1 MILPMKKVCLMVQEK
16 TSEDALIKLR
26 KLGVL
31 HLEKKNV
38 PLDVNSNAL
47 KNKTKVEDAMGLIQD
62 FKPPKK
68 KKQPAEPYDS
78 RNGRERRKVPVG
90 MHRGRR
96 ATDVFGTDAEAPYS
110 IEAVRAPKRPYL
122 PDLLNG
128 FGDERKALKEQNTI
142 LSREVSRIQ
151 GWGDFNPAGM
161 EEIINYGIPVYLYE
175 ISPEV
180 FEHLNKDVQYIKIKS
195 DKSVIRIAVF
205 ENKIP
210 DIAPFQL
217 PKKRVSEIFQDLDA
231 NKIALKKIED
241 KLSTFAD
248 RRPALN
254 KEMAKVMY
262 DLEFETAAAGME
274 SVENIPAGS
283 GLSWLSGYAPDED
296 IGKIKKKAEEN
307 GWALSIYQPAK
318 DDEKVP
324 TKLKNNKF
332 VSLLKPITGFLEIVP
347 GYREYDI
354 SPFFLF
360 FFCIF
365 FSMIYGDAGYG
376 MLLSLTAV
384 FGIISMISK
393 KKNVPLALQ
402 MLLLLGICNTT
413 WGTLTCSWFA
423 VEVEK
428 VPQFLKDISLSYISN
443 AKTTDQRVIDQNM
456 QLFCFTLGLVH
467 LSVAHIVNMFRCK
480 SLRILGELGQI
491 AMLVGMYNV
500 VLFLIVS
507 NEVRR
512 IELNPVSIYLIAGG
526 FLFNFLFS
534 SYQKSMGQAIMSSL
548 KNIMSVILGIVNIFS
563 DIMSY
568 IRLWA
573 VGLAGAAIA
582 GTVNSLAGPALGSF
596 LIFAGIILL
605 IFGHGMNI
613 VLNVLSVLV
622 HGVRLN
628 TLEFSGHVGLTWSGT
643 AYKPFAEKV
652 IK

>member
-1 MILPMKKVCLMVQEK
+1 MILPMKKVCLMMLDSN
-16 TSEDALIKLR
+16 SEEALRKLR

-31 HLEKKNV
+31 HLEKRGV
-38 PLDVNSNAL
+38 PLDINSNAL
-47 KNKTKVEDAMGLIQD
+47 RNKTKVEDAMGLIQD

-68 KKQPAEPYDS
+68 KKVVQEPYDI
-78 RNGRERRKVPVG
+78 RTGRERRKKPVG
-90 MHRGRR
+90 MYRGRR
-96 ATDVFGTDAEAPYS
+96 ATDIFGTDAEAPYS
-110 IEAVRAPKRPYL
+110 IDAVRAPKRPYL

-128 FGDERKALKEQNTI
+128 FGEERKTLKEQDLL
-142 LSREVSRIQ
+142 LSREVSRIE
-151 GWGDFNPAGM
+151 GWGNFDPA
-161 EEIINYGIPVYLYE
+161 EVKEIIDYGLPVFFYE
-175 ISPEV
+175 LSHDV
-180 FEHLNKDVQYIKIKS
+180 FEHLDKDIQFIKVKS
-195 DKSVIRIAVF
+195 DKSTVRLVVF
-205 ENKIP
+205 DKKIP
-210 DIAPFQL
+210 NLVPFQL
-217 PKKRVSEIFQDLDA
+217 PQRPVSEIYEEMNR
-231 NKIALKKIED
+231 NKTALKEIEE

-254 KEMAKVMY
+254 KEMAIVLH
-262 DLEFETAAAGME
+262 DLEFETAAASME
-274 SVENIPAGS
+274 KVADIPADS
-283 GLSWLSGYAPDED
+283 GLSWLSGYIPSED
-296 IGKIKKKAEEN
+296 IGRIKKAAEEN
-307 GWALSIYQPAK
+307 EWALSMYDPSD
-318 DDEKVP
+318 DDERVP

-376 MLLSLTAV
+376 MLLTLAAV
-384 FGIISMISK
+384 FGILMSASK
-393 KKNVPLALQ
+393 KKKPPLAFS

-413 WGTLTCSWFA
+413 WGTLTCSWFGVA
-423 VEVEK
+423 VDK
-428 VPQFLKDISLSYISN
+428 LPQFLRDISLSYISN
-443 AKTTDQRVIDQNM
+443 AKTADQRIIDQNM
-456 QLFCFTLGLVH
+456 QLFCFTLGLIH
-467 LSVAHIVNMFRCK
+467 LSVAHIINMVRCK
-480 SLRILGELGQI
+480 SLRMLGELGQI
-491 AMLVGMYNV
+491 AMLIGMYNV

-512 IELNPVSIYLIAGG
+512 IELNPFAIYLIGGG
-526 FLFNFLFS
+526 FVFSFLFS
-534 SYQKSMGQAIMSSL
+534 SYKKSMGQAILSSL
-548 KNIMSVILGIVNIFS
+548 KNIMSVVLGIVNIFS

-582 GTVNSLAGPALGSF
+582 GTVNTLAGPALGGF
-596 LIFAGIILL
+596 LFFAGIILL
-605 IFGHGMNI
+605 VFGHGMNM

-643 AYKPFAEKV
+643 AYKPFAEKE